1 MEDRN
6 DLNPTPKY
14 VTPVEN
20 NSGRNWAIAGVV
32 AIALILGVGY
42 INRTDTSTL
51 NDISPA
57 AGEATAPVTTTN
69 APAFEE
75 NMPPQ
80 PTPAPGVE

>member
-6 DLNPTPKY
+6 DIHATPNY
-14 VTPVEN
+14 ATPVQS

-42 INRTDTSTL
+42 INRTDVSTL

-57 AGEATAPVTTTN
+57 AGDVAPATAPD
-69 APAFEE
+69 APSFDG

>member
-6 DLNPTPKY
+6 DLNTTPRY
-14 VTPVEN
+14 VTPAESK
-20 NSGRNWAIAGVV
+20 SGRNWAIAGVV
-32 AIALILGVGY
+32 AIALIVGVGY
-42 INRTDTSTL
+42 INRTDVSTL

-57 AGEATAPVTTTN
+57 AGEVTMNATDAPV
-69 APAFEE
+69 FGD

>member
-6 DLNPTPKY
+6 DLNTTPRY
-14 VTPVEN
+14 TAPVERH
-20 NSGRNWAIAGVV
+20 SGRNWAIAGVV

-42 INRTDTSTL
+42 INRTNDSTL

-57 AGEATAPVTTTN
+57 SGEATLNTT
-69 APAFEE
+69 APATQE
-75 NMPPQ
+75 NIPPQ

>member
-1 MEDRN
+1 MEN
-6 DLNPTPKY
+6 KNINTQAAG
-14 VTPVEN
+14 N
-20 NSGRNWAIAGVV
+20 AGRNWAIAGVV

-42 INRTDTSTL
+42 ISRTHTSPL

-57 AGEATAPVTTTN
+57 AGEAAATPGAPS
-69 APAFEE
+69 FDG

>member
-1 MEDRN
+1 MEN
-6 DLNPTPKY
+6 KNINTTPAKG
-14 VTPVEN
+14 N
-20 NSGRNWAIAGVV
+20 AGRNWAIAGVV

-42 INRTDTSTL
+42 INRTDISTL

-57 AGEATAPVTTTN
+57 AGEAAAATSPN
-69 APAFEE
+69 APSFDG

>member
-6 DLNPTPKY
+6 DLNATPRY
-14 VTPVEN
+14 VTPAESK
-20 NSGRNWAIAGVV
+20 SGRNWAIAGVV
-32 AIALILGVGY
+32 AIALIVGVGY
-42 INRTDTSTL
+42 INRTDVSTL

-57 AGEATAPVTTTN
+57 AGEVTTN
-69 APAFEE
+69 ATDAPVFDD

>member
-6 DLNPTPKY
+6 DLNTTPRY
-14 VTPVEN
+14 TTPVER

-42 INRTDTSTL
+42 INRTNDSTL

-57 AGEATAPVTTTN
+57 AGEATTTTTTDAPV
-69 APAFEE
+69 FDE